1 MIHIVC
7 GMIGAGKT
15 TYCKNQQGVVTDFD
29 EMTSKQEQI
38 EETIALAN
46 ADIEVW
52 HITTY
57 PSENERLAFENYEKE
72 YIWINTSFSK
82 CKENI
87 LMRKRE
93 RDLRNLNETLI
104 SNRRIR
110 GMYQCTSLDFKVVN
124 VFEQHEEW

>member
-15 TYCKNQQGVVTDFD
+15 TYCKNMQGVVTDFD

-46 ADIEVW
+46 AGIEVW

-57 PSENERLAFENYEKE
+57 PSTKELLAFENLEKE
-72 YIWINTSFSK
+72 YVWINTSFSQ
-82 CKENI
+82 CKQNI
-87 LMRKRE
+87 LRRKRE
-93 RDLRNLNETLI
+93 RDLRDLNKTLI
-104 SNRRIR
+104 SNRRIQA
-110 GMYQCTSLDFKVVN
+110 MYQRSALQFKVIN
-124 VFEQHEEW
+124 VFQAEERY